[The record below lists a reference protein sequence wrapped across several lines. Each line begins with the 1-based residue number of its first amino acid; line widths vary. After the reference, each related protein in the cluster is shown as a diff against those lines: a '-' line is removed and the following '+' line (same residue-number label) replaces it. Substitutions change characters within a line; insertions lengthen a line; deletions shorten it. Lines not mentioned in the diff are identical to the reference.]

1 MSSGEILS
9 FIPSFLY
16 GIALAELFS
25 QWRRFFEKQ
34 YRYWPYI
41 ITTLVFTEVAIWNVY
56 LFLVQIQDS
65 TLIAYHEYWLFLVQP
80 IIFVVLVHAFTPE
93 VELTDTEAYFKKR
106 TPIVFGLTAIYLAS
120 HLTTDFGI
128 GNTTMWFRI
137 IGIVI
142 CLIIAFTRN
151 TKAIYAFAIFWLL
164 TLYFR

>member
-1 MSSGEILS
+1 MSSGEILA
-9 FIPSFLY
+9 FIPCFLY

-25 QWRRFFEKQ
+25 QWRRFFQKQ

-41 ITTLVFTEVAIWNVY
+41 ITTVIFTEIAIWNVY

-65 TLIAYHEYWLFLVQP
+65 TLITYHEYWLFLIQP
-80 IIFVVLVHAFTPE
+80 IIFLLLVHAFTPE
-93 VELTDTEAYFKKR
+93 TELKDTEAYFRKR
-106 TPIVFGLTAIYLAS
+106 IPIVFGLMALYIAS
-120 HLTTDFGI
+120 HMIPAFGVS
-128 GNTTMWFRI
+128 TEAMWLRI

-151 TKAIYAFAIFWLL
+151 IKAIYVFGLLWFL

>member
-41 ITTLVFTEVAIWNVY
+41 ITTIVFTEIAIWNVY
-56 LFLVQIQDS
+56 LFLLQIQDS
-65 TLIAYHEYWLFLVQP
+65 ALMAYHEYWLFLIQP
-80 IIFVVLVHAFTPE
+80 IIFLMLVHAFTPE
-93 VELTDTEAYFKKR
+93 VELKDTEAYFKKR
-106 TPIVFGLTAIYLAS
+106 IPLVFGLTALYFAL
-120 HLTTDFGI
+120 HLIPAFGVS
-128 GNTTMWFRI
+128 TEAMWLRI
-137 IGIVI
+137 IGIII
-142 CLIIAFTRN
+142 CLIIALTRN
-151 TKAIYAFAIFWLL
+151 IKAIYVFAILWLL